1 MRKREYSP
9 RELDSILSN
18 NRRSVL
24 ANRRAIVAGLTE
36 DTVSEV
42 ENLAENLRG
51 FYSNIAHTLMDLS
64 EQIQDD
70 RTFFETAKKE
80 IWYPIYQM
88 YEQNHGR
95 SDTAEGVIGT
105 FLFNMQSNVDVM
117 INAADS
123 ARRGYGDRQS
133 LLTDFLR

>member
-1 MRKREYSP
+1 MRNRDYSP
-9 RELDSILSN
+9 REIDSILSN

-51 FYSNIAHTLMDLS
+51 FYTNIAHTLMDLS

-70 RTFFETAKKE
+70 RTFFETAKEE

-95 SDTAEGVIGT
+95 TGTAEGVIGT
-105 FLFNMQSNVDVM
+105 FLYNIQANVDVM

-133 LLTDFLR
+133 LLTDFSR